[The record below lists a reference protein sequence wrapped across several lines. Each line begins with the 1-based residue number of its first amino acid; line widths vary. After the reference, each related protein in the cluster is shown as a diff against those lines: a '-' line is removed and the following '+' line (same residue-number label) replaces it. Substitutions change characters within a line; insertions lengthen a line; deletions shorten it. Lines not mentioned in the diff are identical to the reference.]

1 MKTVSIANGLALL
14 NAMLLAALI
23 ASHVQSL
30 SAAQDLPVLRG
41 RGLEI
46 VDNQGR
52 VRVSIIVHGP
62 ETVNGRQ
69 YPGAAVLRMG
79 NPQFGPG
86 VKLAASDSGGAG
98 LGLAAER
105 LPDGRSV
112 GVQLHANDAR
122 VVLIN
127 SKGRERIFIP

>member
-1 MKTVSIANGLALL
+1 MKSMSLANGLALL
-14 NAMLLAALI
+14 NAALLAGLI

-46 VDNQGR
+46 VDDQGR
-52 VRVSIIVHGP
+52 VRVSILVHGP
-62 ETVNGRQ
+62 ETVNGRR

-98 LGLAAER
+98 LGLAAQR

-122 VVLIN
+122 IVIIN
-127 SKGRERIFIP
+127 NKGQEKVFIP